1 MDRPWIQWTLGAAG
15 IVLMAGALVILTRGH
30 RPVTP
35 APAPVQAAGSTALQV
50 RHDGPALKVHW
61 DRSAPHIRAA
71 QHGALVI
78 QDGKRQSRM
87 ELTDRELRAG
97 VASYWPESPD
107 VAFRL
112 ELDGAQSEAVRT
124 TAQVQERK
132 PSPFATTQPPR
143 KRSVPIKRV
152 QPAPAPVYVAEDPKP
167 GPPVIRKIPLL
178 RRLWKR

>member
-1 MDRPWIQWTLGAAG
+1 
-15 IVLMAGALVILTRGH
+15 MAGALVILTRG
-30 RPVTP
+30 RDPVK
-35 APAPVQAAGSTALQV
+35 PAPVQAAGRTPLHIRQE
-50 RHDGPALKVHW
+50 GPALKVHW
-61 DRSAPHIRAA
+61 NRSAPDIRAA

-78 QDGKRQSRM
+78 QDGKRESRL
-87 ELTDRELRAG
+87 ELSGRDLQAG
-97 VASYWPESPD
+97 VASYWPESRD
-107 VAFRL
+107 VVFRL
-112 ELDGAQSEAVRT
+112 ELDGAQSGAVRT